1 MSNLTLSIDDALLRA
16 ARIKAVQEGTSVN
29 EVCRQAIAAYA
40 RQGDVEAVAL
50 AHARA
55 EAFLEHALGVKLG
68 PGDGPRL
75 SRDEEYEARFAE
87 RSPGEP
93 RR

>member
-40 RQGDVEAVAL
+40 QQGDVDAVTL
-50 AHARA
+50 ARARA
-55 EAFLEHALGVKLG
+55 EAFLKHALSVKLG

-75 SRDEEYEARFAE
+75 SRDEEYEAMFAE
-87 RSPGEP
+87 RSPGGP

>member
-1 MSNLTLSIDDALLRA
+1 MSNLTITIDDALLRE

-40 RQGDVEAVAL
+40 RQGDVDAV

-75 SRDEEYEARFAE
+75 SRDEEYEAMFAA
-87 RSPGEP
+87 RSAGGP
-93 RR
+93 RK